1 MKKRLFVYSVDAM
14 VQEDLDYLKN
24 HKHFGPFLEHA
35 SGCESIRTI
44 YPSVTYPV
52 HVSIQ
57 TGCYPEKTGIFCN
70 NIFTTKGTGVD
81 WCWDSRLIRCENI
94 FTAAKRAG
102 YSTGAAFWPVT
113 AYNKDIDWHLPE
125 YWLAYPGDTFEGTF
139 AEMGSNPE
147 VIRMMQKHSEI
158 LPPTYRLTGKANF
171 TVEPNFDD
179 FMMHVACDII
189 REKAP
194 EVMFIHGSLIDS
206 YRHKNGIFNRQVD
219 AGLDQVDEWFGMLQ
233 QAYRDAGVFDETNF
247 VILSDHGQMDLVR
260 IVKPN
265 AYLAERGYIRL
276 DERGEVKDWDCF
288 GIANG
293 MSMTFGLKDPGNKL
307 MHDAVYAD
315 LTEMAEDG
323 IYGFSEILTR
333 EEARER
339 FRLDGDFSFIAETDG
354 YTSFNDSPTRPFVS
368 NIDLTD
374 YRMGRATH
382 GYMPDKGP
390 QPVFICKG
398 PDFRED
404 VMLPRHEIVDEGPT
418 FAALLGAELK
428 DAQGKA
434 MTELLK

>member
-14 VQEDLDYLKN
+14 VREDLEYLKN
-24 HKHFGPFLEHA
+24 HKNFGPFLGHA

-57 TGCYPEKTGIFCN
+57 TGCYPEKTGVISN
-70 NIFTTKGTGVD
+70 NLFATKNAALNWT
-81 WCWDSRLIRCENI
+81 WDSRLIRCDNI
-94 FTAAKRAG
+94 FAAAKRAG
-102 YSTGAAFWPVT
+102 YSTAAAFWPVT

-125 YWLAYPGDTFEGTF
+125 YWLAYPEDTFEGTF
-139 AEMGSNPE
+139 AEMGAGPD
-147 VIRMMQKHSEI
+147 VIRMMQKHSGL

-179 FMMHVACDII
+179 FMIHVACDII

-206 YRHKNGIFNRQVD
+206 CRHRSGIFNREVEK
-219 AGLDQVDEWFGMLQ
+219 GLDRVDEWFGMLL
-233 QAYRDAGVFDETNF
+233 QAYRDAGIYDETNF

-265 AYLAERGYIRL
+265 AYLAECGYIRL
-276 DERGEVKDWDCF
+276 DERSEVKDWDCF

-293 MSMTFGLKDPGNKL
+293 MSMTFRLKDPGNKL

-354 YTSFNDSPTRPFVS
+354 YTSFSDSPTRPFVS